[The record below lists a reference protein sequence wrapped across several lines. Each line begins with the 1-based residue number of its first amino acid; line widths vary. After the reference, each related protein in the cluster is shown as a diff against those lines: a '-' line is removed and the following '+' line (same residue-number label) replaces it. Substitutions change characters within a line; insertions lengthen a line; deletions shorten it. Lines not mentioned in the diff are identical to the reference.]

1 MENFMSDFNVFLN
14 FFINGINLIW
24 NWLISTILG
33 KIIIFTVIISIFI
46 YIINK
51 LVSIGD

>member
-1 MENFMSDFNVFLN
+1 MENFMGDFSIFLS

-24 NWLISTILG
+24 NWLIGTIIG
-33 KIIIFTVIISIFI
+33 KIIIFLLIISIFI

-51 LVSIGD
+51 FVEIGD